1 MTTTTETYTEIG
13 TEIATATA
21 TAIDT
26 CMEAN
31 EHAGTATAAD
41 GALDTAEDWLT
52 RPRIGQLAGKN
63 EQTIDRDI
71 KKHGFEC
78 RSLPNGTKLFRVSDF
93 IRIGRIKATDIP
105 NGLTAGQAVEVLRLQ
120 EQVAALLRENGELRG
135 RLEEVRGAGDLMRAQ
150 LEAKDSQIRASDSN
164 LRAALSLATRTAA

>member
-13 TEIATATA
+13 TAIGTEIA

-31 EHAGTATAAD
+31 ADAGTATAAD
-41 GALDTAEDWLT
+41 GALDTAEEWLT

-71 KKHGFEC
+71 KKHGFES

-105 NGLTAGQAVEVLRLQ
+105 NGLTAGQAVEVLRRLCCFDGSPSCGKA
-120 EQVAALLRENGELRG
+120 EAMRRNRRARPPVPAPSAFAGFRFPPDVILLAVRWYLR
-135 RLEEVRGAGDLMRAQ
+135 
-150 LEAKDSQIRASDSN
+150 
-164 LRAALSLATRTAA
+164 

>member
-1 MTTTTETYTEIG
+1 MTTTMETYTEIV
-13 TEIATATA
+13 TV
-21 TAIDT
+21 IDT

-31 EHAGTATAAD
+31 AAAGTATAAD
-41 GALDTAEDWLT
+41 GALDPAEEWLT

-71 KKHGFEC
+71 KRHGFES

-150 LEAKDSQIRASDSN
+150 LEAKDSQIRASDSH
-164 LRAALSLATRTAA
+164 LQTALSLATRTAA

>member
-1 MTTTTETYTEIG
+1 MTTITETYTEIG

-21 TAIDT
+21 TATATAIDT
-26 CMEAN
+26 CIEAN
-31 EHAGTATAAD
+31 ANVGTAIVVG
-41 GALDTAEDWLT
+41 GAMDN
-52 RPRIGQLAGKN
+52 RLAGKN

-71 KKHGFEC
+71 KRHGFES
-78 RSLPNGTKLFRVSDF
+78 RSLPNGSKLFRVSDF

-150 LEAKDSQIRASDSN
+150 LDAKDSQIRASDSN
-164 LRAALSLATRTAA
+164 LRAALTLATRTAA